1 MSYVRLTKY
10 NFYQRL
16 VRKIFSFFN
25 LKQSIFIWNMIP
37 KLNNDFI
44 LLNKCNFNIYNHLL
58 FKKNFKLFKDNLEF
72 KFEVFE
78 KKILNDIIKDTLQK
92 KKVFDLGNLNLVGPL
107 QSDFD
112 LEAYDYFITM
122 KKNNKIRE
130 EKTIIFPNHIYNSKT
145 TLSNKYF
152 KKINFVSNVNK
163 LTKSDDHIDVPYPNS
178 STKISSPMALQRIIF
193 FFIKYVDFDRL
204 YVSGFNLYSG
214 RAYNRKVYP
223 TLINLSNEKK
233 EVAVSLI
240 NHGVLLNWEYIKY
253 FKNNFEFDDTLKII
267 LNNRDDYMK
276 KIYKVFWS

>member
-1 MSYVRLTKY
+1 
-10 NFYQRL
+10 
-16 VRKIFSFFN
+16 
-25 LKQSIFIWNMIP
+25 
-37 KLNNDFI
+37 
-44 LLNKCNFNIYNHLL
+44 
-58 FKKNFKLFKDNLEF
+58 
-72 KFEVFE
+72 
-78 KKILNDIIKDTLQK
+78 
-92 KKVFDLGNLNLVGPL
+92 
-107 QSDFD
+107 
-112 LEAYDYFITM
+112 M

-130 EKTIIFPNHIYNSKT
+130 EKNIIFPNHIYNSKT